1 MTFPDTE
8 MQGLAAF
15 LAHFMCVNLSPQ
27 NIEQRLN
34 TVEDMHKFVFHI
46 YLLTYSMW
54 KMSVTCKL
62 QNRWDYVAE
71 NMVALFGRLLFNTDS
86 I

>member
-1 MTFPDTE
+1 MTFPNME

-34 TVEDMHKFVFHI
+34 TVEDMHKFVFHYI
-46 YLLTYSMW
+46 FTYILH
-54 KMSVTCKL
+54 V
-62 QNRWDYVAE
+62 E
-71 NMVALFGRLLFNTDS
+71 NVCSL
-86 I
+86 